1 MARSIAPPVAIPY
14 PICRRIR
21 SLSDMRTQQ
30 HQVEDNHALSF
41 AIAACDRF
49 KPFSMEF
56 PVNRYSCTQACA
68 WTLMGLSTGYLGQ
81 VWAQDIPVGGGE
93 PAPRAPGSKLER
105 VEILGKQSGD
115 NDLRRRAQ
123 IAKQIYGREEL
134 DKYGDG
140 NVAEVLKRLPGIT
153 MQGNTPRMR
162 GLGSGYTL
170 ILINGD
176 PAPPGFALDQLD
188 PAQVERI
195 EVTKGPTANQSA
207 QAVAGAINIILKDA
221 PKVSQRD
228 LRLGLGYNV
237 DRPTASGSFTI
248 GEKWANI
255 SLSLPISLFEWRG
268 ANTTTV
274 LRYAPGLDS
283 QPSLTRQQGEQFFF
297 GHGIN
302 LGPRLNWKLSDDE
315 TLTWQSFLQKGIWNN
330 RSSYANQVL
339 SGTPGVEDDA
349 SFQGGWQNVRSNL
362 QWVNHFSTVERMELK
377 AGLSTSKGSFD
388 GQTVRLALPQRQ
400 TLANNADLSLTQAG
414 NYSRL
419 LNDAH
424 SLTAGWDLEWRQ
436 RDETRNITEKGV
448 PLVGDFEG
456 QPFSARIE
464 RQALY
469 IQDEWEISKQWS
481 TYLGLRTEQI
491 ATKSQGMTT
500 PVTNTS
506 NVTTPMVHLNYKF
519 DAAGRDMVRAS
530 ITRSY
535 KAPDLSA
542 LLARPTISSL
552 FADTSKA
559 NTELSPDRMGNPTL
573 LPELAT
579 GLDIAFEKYLPA
591 GGLISVGVFYRQV
604 NDLIRSVTRL
614 QSVSWAAAPRWVSAP
629 ENFSR
634 AMTRGLELEVKG
646 RAGELLPGLVDAK
659 LPLNLRGSVN
669 IYQSSVE
676 ALPGPNNRLD
686 GQQPWSGNFGFD
698 YRFANLPMTLGG
710 SLAFTPGY
718 STQQSVSQALDQSRS
733 RSLDV
738 FAQWIF
744 SRKISARLSA
754 NNWFPLNTESQTLTT
769 DGYYSDT
776 LRNGRSSF
784 NLGVEIKL

>member
-1 MARSIAPPVAIPY
+1 MRMARSIAPAV
-14 PICRRIR
+14 RRAR
-21 SLSDMRTQQ
+21 K
-30 HQVEDNHALSF
+30 HQVADNAAIGWLKVLLMKLELKNHSGAL
-41 AIAACDRF
+41 
-49 KPFSMEF
+49 
-56 PVNRYSCTQACA
+56 ACA
-68 WTLMGLSTGYLGQ
+68 WTVLGLSTLHFGPAR
-81 VWAQDIPVGGGE
+81 AQDIPVSGE
-93 PAPRAPGSKLER
+93 SSPRAPASKLER
-105 VEILGKQSGD
+105 VEILGKQSSD

-123 IAKQIYGREEL
+123 TAKQIYGREEL
-134 DKYGDG
+134 DKYGDV
-140 NVAEVLKRLPGIT
+140 NVADVLKRLPGIS
-153 MQGNTPRMR
+153 MQGNAPRMR

-207 QAVAGAINIILKDA
+207 QAVAGTINIILKDA

-228 LRLGLGYNV
+228 LRLSTGYTL
-237 DRPTASGSFTI
+237 DRPTVSGSFTL
-248 GEKWANI
+248 GEKWVDL

-268 ANTTTV
+268 ANTTAL
-274 LRYAPGLDS
+274 LRNAPGLDGGA
-283 QPSLTRQQGEQFFF
+283 SLAQQRGEQFYY

-330 RSSYANQVL
+330 QSTYLNQVL
-339 SGTPGVEDDA
+339 TGTPSLEDDVA
-349 SFQGGWQNVRSNL
+349 FQGGWQNVRSNL
-362 QWVNHFSTVERMELK
+362 QWVNHFSAAERIELK
-377 AGLSTSKGSFD
+377 AGLSASKGSYD
-388 GQTVRLALPQRQ
+388 GQTVHLGSPQRR
-400 TLANNADLSLTQAG
+400 TLADNADLSLTQAG

-424 SLTAGWDLEWRQ
+424 SLTVGWDLEWRQ
-436 RDETRNITEKGV
+436 RDEKRDITEKGV
-448 PLVGDFEG
+448 PQTVEFEG
-456 QPFSARIE
+456 QSFSARIE
-464 RQALY
+464 RQALF

-481 TYLGLRTEQI
+481 TYLGLRSEQI
-491 ATKSQGMTT
+491 ATRSQGNTS
-500 PVTNTS
+500 PLGNTS
-506 NVTTPMVHLNYKF
+506 NVVTPMVHLNYKF
-519 DAAGRDMVRAS
+519 DAAGRDLVRAS

-542 LLARPTISSL
+542 LLARPSVSSL
-552 FADTSKA
+552 FTDTSKS
-559 NTELSPDRMGNPTL
+559 NSELSPDRIGNPAL

-579 GLDIAFEKYLPA
+579 GLDIALENYLPA

-604 NDLIRSVTRL
+604 NDLIRSVTSL
-614 QSVSWAAAPRWVSAP
+614 QTVAWSGVPRWVSTP
-629 ENFSR
+629 VNFSR
-634 AMTRGLELEVKG
+634 AVTRGLELEVKG
-646 RAGELLPGLVDAK
+646 RAGELLPGLVDSK
-659 LPLNLRGSVN
+659 LPLNLRGSIN

-698 YRFANLPMTLGG
+698 YRFASLPMSVGG

-718 STQQSVSQALDQSRS
+718 TTQQSGSQSLDQSRS
-733 RSLDV
+733 RSMDM
-738 FAQWIF
+738 FAQWVF
-744 SRKISARLSA
+744 SRRISARLSA
-754 NNWFPLNTESQTLTT
+754 NNWFPVDTESQTLTT
-769 DGYYSDT
+769 DGYSSHT